1 MRKLLTITALVLV
14 AAIVAVPAFAAVQ
27 NVRVSGSVDSTYLH
41 RKNFDFGVPT
51 TACGT
56 GDCGDLEQSIFF
68 TQTILRV
75 DADLTDQ
82 VAATVALINER
93 PWAQDGAHDFD
104 FNSQVDDADS
114 ASTVKIFQ
122 AYVTLRE
129 MLYSPLTL
137 IVGRQ
142 SFSYGNSLII
152 NSAGTNNSAPG
163 DSGLNGVA
171 ADLTKMTAM
180 DAIRAILDYNPL
192 TIDVVYSQIEDTTAS
207 TNQTHDR
214 DHVLAGINA
223 NYQLGDDMGSVV
235 EAYFWKKVDK
245 SQDSNTFGD
254 AGKAD
259 EVYTV
264 GGRVS
269 TNPLE
274 GWNIQVENAY
284 QKGSKRHDAGFD
296 QKRSAWIVQFI
307 ANWQIPAFD
316 EYNPTGQYVY
326 TKATG
331 DSHENT
337 GDADGHDQYT
347 GWDPMFENQ
356 GSGKIYNALFNL
368 TNFEIH
374 ELTFGFNP
382 MEDVL
387 AKLSVAG
394 VWLERDTNGTVAN
407 NFTTVQPTGGSVT
420 HSTSKADENTYLGKE
435 VDLELIYDYTE
446 DVQIGGN
453 FGWFFPGSVFR
464 SPNDQTAK
472 QAIVH
477 MNVNF

>member
-1 MRKLLTITALVLV
+1 MKKLFTLSAVLLALVLV
-14 AAIVAVPAFAAVQ
+14 AGPALAAVQ

-41 RKNFDFGVPT
+41 RKNFDFGE
-51 TACGT
+51 T
-56 GDCGDLEQSIFF
+56 GDGDIEQSVFF
-68 TQTILRV
+68 TQTILQV

-82 VAATVALINER
+82 VSATIALINER
-93 PWAQDGAHDFD
+93 PWEQDGD
-104 FNSQVDDADS
+104 NTSN
-114 ASTVKIFQ
+114 ASEVSIYQ

-142 SFSYGNSLII
+142 SFSFGNALIVD
-152 NSAGTNNSAPG
+152 SAGTNNSAPG
-163 DSGLNGVA
+163 DSGIADVA
-171 ADLTKMTAM
+171 GDLTKMTAM

-192 TIDVVYSQIEDTTAS
+192 TIDIVYSQIEDTVAATS
-207 TNQTHDR
+207 TTSDR
-214 DHVLAGINA
+214 DHTLFGINA
-223 NYQLGDDMGSVV
+223 NYQLGDDMGSIV
-235 EAYFWKKVDK
+235 EGYFWKKVDK
-245 SQDSNTFGD
+245 SV
-254 AGKAD
+254 AAMGKAD

-284 QKGSKRHDAGFD
+284 QKGTKRNSATWN
-296 QKRSAWIVQFI
+296 QKRDAWIVQFI

-331 DSHENT
+331 DENE
-337 GDADGHDQYT
+337 GQAPGNSEEYT

-356 GSGKIYNALFNL
+356 ATGKIYNALFNL

-374 ELTFGFNP
+374 QLTFGFNP

-387 AKLSVAG
+387 AKLTVAG
-394 VWLERDTNGTVAN
+394 VWLERSTSSTIAGS
-407 NFTTVQPTGGSVT
+407 FPLQQPTTTLDPLTYSGSK
-420 HSTSKADENTYLGKE
+420 SDENTFLGKE
-435 VDLELIYDYTE
+435 VDLELVYDYTE

-453 FGWFFPGSVFR
+453 FGWFWAGSVFR
-464 SPNDQTAK
+464 SPDDKTAK